1 MFLNRFSFLE
11 IAKTFVDS
19 ELGVSG
25 HSGVTG
31 SGGSIVLDQH
41 WQWISASSTGQSDA
55 SPLLRQ
61 LALIRSFE
69 KKPKIHEN
77 GAKA

>member
-41 WQWISASSTGQSDA
+41 WQWISIGKLNWPECCITSVETTCSYQSFRVAD
-55 SPLLRQ
+55 L
-61 LALIRSFE
+61 E
-69 KKPKIHEN
+69 
-77 GAKA
+77 